1 MPTLQQ
7 AVQKFANDLAE
18 KINSFIQDTA
28 TLNVRTYTTPADQIE
43 TVISTVDDSGNV
55 PSAGKAMLRA
65 YTAISFD
72 GDTTV
77 MVPTDDASEVNK
89 SVWDLHQQNVKEAQA
104 NRTEMLKAMGEA
116 AASALKALRSANE

>member
-7 AVQKFANDLAE
+7 AVQKFADDLAE
-18 KINSFIQDTA
+18 KINSFIQDTT

-43 TVISTVDDSGNV
+43 TVISEVSESGNT
-55 PSAGKAMLRA
+55 PAAGKAVLRA

-72 GDTTV
+72 GDTVV
-77 MVPTDDASEVNK
+77 MVPADEAGEVNK
-89 SVWDLHQQNVKEAQA
+89 SVWELHQQNVKEAQA

-116 AASALKALRSANE
+116 AAAAFKALRGANE